1 MRPPTRAVTAASIR
15 SSQDTF
21 PEADVSSENSL
32 HSVFAVATFAI
43 RRCAGLIETAPMD
56 AAALSVRLE
65 AMLDFGT
72 SAIPQIGQAPG
83 RSETMNGCIGQV
95 YCSPSFFAPPSPAAS
110 SPPCGWTSS
119 WSAGML

>member
-1 MRPPTRAVTAASIR
+1 MRPPTRAVTMASIR

-21 PEADVSSENSL
+21 PAADVSRENSL
-32 HSVFAVATFAI
+32 ACAFAVATFAI
-43 RRCAGLIETAPMD
+43 RRCAGLIETAPTD

-95 YCSPSFFAPPSPAAS
+95 YCSASGSDPPPPEA

-119 WSAGML
+119 WNAGIL